1 MTRFSKMSE
10 QWSNEEP
17 IVGRLRNFM
26 KLWQHL
32 RVWAIYTPISG
43 LPEHW
48 DNKQIHIQM
57 LVPDAAI
64 SSEHEPSH
72 LYFDTKSLKKQLVW
86 NMRAPTFS
94 AVIKGCSRS
103 EVADCSQASS
113 HSTDDGNTSFN
124 GQIELEAGK
133 RILQIASR
141 LMTESQRW
149 QRWTRR
155 SLEGHQEK
163 K

>member
-1 MTRFSKMSE
+1 MTRSSKMSE

-43 LPEHW
+43 LPEPW

-57 LVPDAAI
+57 LVPDAAV
-64 SSEHEPSH
+64 SSEYEPSH

-86 NMRAPTFS
+86 NMRAPT
-94 AVIKGCSRS
+94 IKGCSRS
-103 EVADCSQASS
+103 EVADCSQHLPILLTTAIQVSMAKSS
-113 HSTDDGNTSFN
+113 WKQGREYYKSHLGWWQKARDGNGGPDAALRVT
-124 GQIELEAGK
+124 K
-133 RILQIASR
+133 RR
-141 LMTESQRW
+141 N
-149 QRWTRR
+149 
-155 SLEGHQEK
+155 K
-163 K
+163 N

>member
-1 MTRFSKMSE
+1 
-10 QWSNEEP
+10 
-17 IVGRLRNFM
+17 
-26 KLWQHL
+26 
-32 RVWAIYTPISG
+32 
-43 LPEHW
+43 
-48 DNKQIHIQM
+48 M

-113 HSTDDGNTSFN
+113 HSTDGGNTSFN

-133 RILQIASR
+133 RILQIPSR

-149 QRWTRR
+149 QWWTRR